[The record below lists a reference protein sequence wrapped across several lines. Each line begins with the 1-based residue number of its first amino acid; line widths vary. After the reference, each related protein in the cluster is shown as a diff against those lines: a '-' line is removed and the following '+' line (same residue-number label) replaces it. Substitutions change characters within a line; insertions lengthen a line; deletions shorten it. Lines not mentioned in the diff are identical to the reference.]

1 MKRIFCMLLMFATVL
16 GCLAGC
22 DGANPAP
29 EATAGESFTGPYYGY
44 VSDPVSETETTA
56 AETVPLPTE
65 TLDEE
70 IATDGS
76 RFPYLRKVPF
86 ADQSIY
92 SGPGYDFAF
101 AGTVELAG
109 TYTIVAEEWDDE
121 GNLWGRLKSGA
132 GWIDLTEL
140 RRREEIPVPIS
151 ANYADDTLLHSGK
164 FEHYLSPDS
173 DHTVKIAFRAHEI
186 LTEVSFFSMTFVGE
200 NYEKDKELR
209 RMGSMKPDKPL
220 VAEVEFPGDMS
231 MYGISFTDE
240 AGEERY
246 FCVSISGRNGALIL
260 TEYFPKP

>member
-1 MKRIFCMLLMFATVL
+1 MFVTVL

-22 DGANPAP
+22 GGENPAP
-29 EATAGESFTGPYYGY
+29 EATAGENFTSPHYGY
-44 VSDPVSETETTA
+44 TPDPESESETAATA
-56 AETVPLPTE
+56 GVPVPTE
-65 TLDEE
+65 TVKPTEALPEE
-70 IATDGS
+70 TSLDGS
-76 RFPYLRKVPF
+76 QFPHLRKVPF

-92 SGPGYDFAF
+92 SGPGYDFTF

-109 TYTIVAEEWDDE
+109 TYTIVAEEWDGE

-151 ANYADDTLLHSGK
+151 ANYADDTLLRSGK

-173 DHTVKIAFRAHEI
+173 DYAVKIAFRANET
-186 LTEVSFFSMTFVGE
+186 LTDVSFFSMAFVGE

-209 RMGSMKPDKPL
+209 RMGSLTPDKPF

-240 AGEERY
+240 AGEARS

-260 TEYFPKP
+260 TEYFPKT